1 MRFYTVVCLELC
13 FILLYFFFNIL
24 GLAQYEYSLLLLR
37 LISVMYLMLTDRQ
50 DNGGAGDRSQPAHRG
65 VGCHSGVWEPADP
78 FVRAWLHWHA

>member
-1 MRFYTVVCLELC
+1 MCFYTVVCLELY
-13 FILLYFFFNIL
+13 FILLYFLIL
-24 GLAQYEYSLLLLR
+24 GLAQYASSLLLLR

-78 FVRAWLHWHA
+78 FVRAWLHRHA